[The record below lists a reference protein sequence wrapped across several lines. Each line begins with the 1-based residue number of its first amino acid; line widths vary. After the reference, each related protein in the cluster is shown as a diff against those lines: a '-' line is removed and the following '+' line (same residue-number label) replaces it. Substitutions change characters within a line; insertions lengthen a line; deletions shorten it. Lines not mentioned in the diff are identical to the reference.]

1 MNLKPLILAIAGLAG
16 LPFAA
21 GAATVPADARSVRV
35 QFADLDLTHDA
46 GVEHLYVRL
55 RHAANSVCDQHA
67 NVRDVRAMARE
78 RDCTNQAL
86 DRAVAQI
93 RSARLSAR
101 HALGAPTPRV
111 AMQN

>member
-21 GAATVPADARSVRV
+21 GAAIAPADAPSVRV
-35 QFADLDLTHDA
+35 QFADLDLTRDA

-55 RHAANSVCDQHA
+55 RHAASTVCDQHA
-67 NVRDVRAMARE
+67 DVRDFRALASE
-78 RDCTNQAL
+78 RTCTNQVL
-86 DRAVAQI
+86 DRAVAEI
-93 RSARLSAR
+93 RSSRLSAR
-101 HALGAPTPRV
+101 HALGTPAPRV